1 MTSSKIRCTV
11 LFSIAAM
18 MIFSTLP
25 AMAHPTS
32 PTDSGDLDYH
42 IEYVRECYEMTENTG
57 DETSREILVKMIFNE
72 NCTDLKYHIT
82 YVMVCYKLGNLA
94 GEDSTEERFA
104 KKVFDRYCQHTEPIP
119 LILL

>member
-1 MTSSKIRCTV
+1 VTSNKIRCTI

-57 DETSREILVKMIFNE
+57 DETRSKIIVN
-72 NCTDLKYHIT
+72 
-82 YVMVCYKLGNLA
+82 
-94 GEDSTEERFA
+94 
-104 KKVFDRYCQHTEPIP
+104 
-119 LILL
+119 